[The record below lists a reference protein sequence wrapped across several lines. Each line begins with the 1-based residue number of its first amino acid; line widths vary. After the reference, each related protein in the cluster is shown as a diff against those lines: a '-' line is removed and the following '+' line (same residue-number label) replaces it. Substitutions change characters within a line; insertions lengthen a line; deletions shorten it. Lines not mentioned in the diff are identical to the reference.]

1 MRLRP
6 NASKC
11 SPPKLPDVVPRQ
23 RLLQRLKTNGNSH
36 LILVIGQAAQGKST
50 LVAEHLSARQ
60 IPAAW
65 LHMDLYDSDSA
76 NFYHLLICALSHC
89 LPTRNLEEYIEQAH
103 VALSTSDATVRY
115 ESMLRSLWQ
124 RLPEDIT
131 IVIDGLEQIPDGAA
145 THELI
150 ELMIALAADKGCI
163 IILSRQLPPF
173 KLQQWLMRR
182 QVLILE
188 NPELAFTPQEIETY
202 FMTIHGLELTA
213 EGAADLFSITEGWAG
228 GLVLISQALSRRPEA
243 QWKAFL
249 AEHLPKNL
257 SRDAWRYFAE
267 EVFDDQPDAIKDFL
281 MKAALVEVIEPE
293 LLSPLFE
300 DLDLQSVLDDL
311 VGRHLFIQSIQGVQ
325 QQPMYRLN
333 HMFQDFLRQQFEKR
347 FHSGAR
353 RGIYGHIA
361 ELYRDRRRAEVAIA
375 YFVKAGNLDAAVHS
389 IKKVGTD
396 MIIRGRFADLEAALS
411 SLPEDLVQSDPWL
424 LFLLTLTRRVKGGLR
439 NIEDFQTVVQ
449 AFENK
454 GDTRGH
460 MLAMAFLIEA
470 QVFAGHDP
478 ATCRKW
484 IHRAEDLLTEH
495 RDTPYFS
502 FARALLWLQ
511 IGFGHIVSG
520 LDLSKGGSAC
530 QNAYLLAH
538 RINAPGLMA
547 NANIV
552 AAMGLSLRG
561 DFQRA
566 DESLE
571 KISSFTETDAYA
583 EYHTLRRLV
592 NVQLALHRG
601 AIPSARRQL
610 TPLADEIETFG
621 MLFLYPAYVD
631 TKGFVQIY
639 CGEFGAAKDTCRH
652 LLDVATLTG
661 NAYYEGLSYRLNAM
675 HHYFQ
680 GRYFDAM
687 AAADK
692 SLELLLSEE
701 KPTLHWMRMQQLTGQ
716 ILIHLK
722 KYDQAEQCL
731 EQARHYFQETANTLS
746 LSETYLCL
754 ALLAHACNE
763 KEKTARFLTQGF
775 AIAAERQYDHFVM
788 LRPIDIDRCCR
799 LAVRML
805 DSIHTG
811 WSEHLLLAMS
821 LHPPTPVNGNI
832 LKTPAPKKKQGE
844 KKKASSSKKTVRPN
858 LEILTLGGF
867 LVLRNGQTPISDQQW
882 GGNRT
887 KLLLKAILVHGIQ
900 EIPKEIIAE
909 DLWPEGDPRSV
920 NQNFKVTLHRL
931 RKILE
936 PDLAKHEKS
945 SFVHLKNGLVSLD
958 ANHCQV
964 DVQVFLTCCKDIKRA
979 VLAKETGN
987 ILTLGRRVM
996 EIYQGDFLPED
1007 PYAPWVEM
1015 KRLALKDEYIAT
1027 LMMMADIYEEQDRLK
1042 EATRCCRAV
1051 IAADACLEQAN
1062 AKLMRLY
1069 TQQGRK
1075 NDAIK
1080 VYRKLK
1086 TALKEQLA
1094 VEPDPAITEL
1104 YLQVRK

>member
-1 MRLRP
+1 MRLKS

-11 SPPKLPDVVPRQ
+11 SLPKLPDVVPRQ

-50 LVAEHLSARQ
+50 LVADYLSSRQ
-60 IPAAW
+60 APVAW
-65 LHMDLYDSDSA
+65 LHIDRHDSDIA

-89 LPTRNLEEYIEQAH
+89 LPNQKLEEYIEQAH

-115 ESMLRSLWQ
+115 EAMLRSLWQ
-124 RLPEDIT
+124 RLPDDIT
-131 IVIDGLEQIPDGAA
+131 VVLDGLEQVPAGAGA
-145 THELI
+145 HEI
-150 ELMIALAADKGCI
+150 IQLMIALAADKGCI

-188 NPELAFTPQEIETY
+188 NTELAFTPQEIETY
-202 FMTIHGLELTA
+202 FKVVHGLELTA
-213 EGAADLFSITEGWAG
+213 EGATDLFSITEGWAG

-267 EVFDDQPDAIKDFL
+267 EVFDDQPPTIKDFL
-281 MKAALVEVIEPE
+281 MKAALVEVIEPD

-300 DLDLQSVLDDL
+300 DLDLQSILDDL

-325 QQPMYRLN
+325 RQTMYRLN

-347 FHSGAR
+347 FDAGTR
-353 RGIYGHIA
+353 RRIYEHIA
-361 ELYRDRRRAEVAIA
+361 ELYRDRRRAEVAID
-375 YFVKAGNLDAAVHS
+375 YFVKAANLDAAVQS

-396 MIIRGRFADLEAALS
+396 LIIRGRFADLDAALS

-439 NIEDFQTVVQ
+439 NIEDFQTAVQ
-449 AFENK
+449 AFRKK

-470 QVFAGHDP
+470 QVFAGNDP

-484 IHRAEDLLTEH
+484 IRRAEDLLADH
-495 RDTPYFS
+495 SDTPYFS

-511 IGFGHIVSG
+511 IGFGYIVSG

-538 RINAPGLMA
+538 RINAPRLMA

-552 AAMGLSLRG
+552 AAMGLALRG
-561 DFQRA
+561 DFLRA

-571 KISSFTETDAYA
+571 KISSFTETDAYT

-601 AIPSARRQL
+601 DIPSARRQL

-631 TKGFVQIY
+631 TAGFVQIY

-675 HHYFQ
+675 RHYFQ

-692 SLELLLSEE
+692 TLELLLSEE
-701 KPTLHWMRMQQLTGQ
+701 RPTLHWMRVQQLAGQ

-731 EQARHYFQETANTLS
+731 EQARHYFEETANTLS
-746 LSETYLCL
+746 MSETYLCL
-754 ALLAHACNE
+754 ALLAHARDE

-775 AIAAERQYDHFVM
+775 SIASERQYDHFVM
-788 LRPIDIDRCCR
+788 LCPMDIDRCCR
-799 LAVRML
+799 LAVRL
-805 DSIHTG
+805 LNNVHIG
-811 WSEHLLLAMS
+811 WPEHLLLAMS
-821 LHPPTPVNGNI
+821 LHPTPPVNGTI
-832 LKTPAPKKKQGE
+832 LKTSVPKKNPGE
-844 KKKASSSKKTVRPN
+844 KKKATSSHDTQPH
-858 LEILTLGGF
+858 LEIRTLGGF

-887 KLLLKAILVHGIQ
+887 QLLLKAILVHGIQ
-900 EIPKEIIAE
+900 EIPKDIIAE

-936 PDLAKHEKS
+936 PELAKHEKS

-958 ANHCQV
+958 ANHCHV
-964 DVQVFLTCCKDIKRA
+964 DVQAFLTCCKDIKRA
-979 VLAKETGN
+979 VLAKETGT
-987 ILTLGRRVM
+987 ILALGRQVI

-1027 LMMMADIYEEQDRLK
+1027 LMMMADIYEDQDRLK
-1042 EATRCCRAV
+1042 EAARCCRAV

-1069 TQQGRK
+1069 GQQGRK
-1075 NDAIK
+1075 NDAVK

-1086 TALKEQLA
+1086 TALKEELG
-1094 VEPDPAITEL
+1094 VEPDPAITKF